1 MQLVPSSAKR
11 PLGRAP
17 VEVYERLAQH
27 DSMSVTGITN
37 TVAAAAALDDTMIPV
52 VSVPEM
58 VDGFSAM
65 DEAGVLPEVSLS
77 AWTRAID
84 MRPEEYPPVRW
95 PASFRD
101 AEAHLLRQCVH
112 QHPMNRNDVD
122 LETGLVGVPSVVFY
136 HGTILAAAH
145 GIAKA
150 GGFLP
155 GENGHTKGKRH
166 YKGCFGSTYMDTAY
180 YRGDPTRYLEADG
193 VYSLASCPV
202 ILELE
207 ASCLHIVRY
216 NRRVNHCVCVPGLQG
231 QVLGCDCGPFAIWV
245 NAALAHNYIS
255 LTYQPALRKVVTDS
269 GGIVKACCGGGRQML
284 DFPSCGRIVRSPR
297 CSNPEFMPASAVVGQ
312 KVGQY
317 LMCKRCAP
325 QWIW

>member
-65 DEAGVLPEVSLS
+65 DEAGVHPEVSLS

-112 QHPMNRNDVD
+112 QHSMNDHLRNDVD
-122 LETGLVGVPSVVFY
+122 LECGRVGVPSVVFY

-155 GENGHTKGKRH
+155 GENGHTK
-166 YKGCFGSTYMDTAY
+166 S
-180 YRGDPTRYLEADG
+180 
-193 VYSLASCPV
+193 
-202 ILELE
+202 
-207 ASCLHIVRY
+207 
-216 NRRVNHCVCVPGLQG
+216 LQG
-231 QVLGCDCGPFAIWV
+231 QVLCSS
-245 NAALAHNYIS
+245 ALSRHGYGSSRFEIIRNHMKSFEI
-255 LTYQPALRKVVTDS
+255 
-269 GGIVKACCGGGRQML
+269 I
-284 DFPSCGRIVRSPR
+284 RIHF
-297 CSNPEFMPASAVVGQ
+297 EAEHHQ
-312 KVGQY
+312 HY
-317 LMCKRCAP
+317 
-325 QWIW
+325 